1 MRGKDEM
8 LTLVTGASYCSR
20 KYLIEEG
27 TIGYDMIPMLRLS
40 ELYYIVGEYYAR
52 NNQLDKAGA
61 ALEMRK
67 ELIGEG
73 QLYFLYKRLNMKEPF
88 DMDEKNVNFVFEHPE
103 NEDI

>member
-1 MRGKDEM
+1 
-8 LTLVTGASYCSR
+8 
-20 KYLIEEG
+20 
-27 TIGYDMIPMLRLS
+27 MI
-40 ELYYIVGEYYAR
+40 
-52 NNQLDKAGA
+52 K
-61 ALEMRK
+61 EMRK